1 MKRVKRA
8 GLFVICTMLFLSM
21 VHVYAASEGT
31 EDKFKE
37 GIKIGG
43 QSVSG
48 MAYDEAFKIAK
59 AVAKKK
65 LSSNVELKVGDRVFK
80 IPLKKLGYRWTND
93 TVVEEALGAGKKG
106 NIIKRYKDDKDIKNN
121 GKPYN
126 VSISVEEDKLKKK
139 LRKQSD
145 DHNLKAKN
153 ASLKLTDDGFEIIP
167 EQNGVE
173 VDYEKTA
180 KTVLNYVSKKWDGKS
195 DFSVDAT
202 VQTSTPQYTTK
213 DCEKVSATPMGSF
226 STMFS
231 VGEAYTERNLN
242 IKNGVEKIDGT
253 ILYPGEEYS
262 CNEHLTPWTKENGWH
277 PAGTYS
283 DGEVV
288 DSLGGGICQVSSTL
302 YNALLNA
309 EVTVTERYSHSMAVS
324 YVDLAAD
331 AALAGDYKDLKF
343 KNDSDAP
350 IYIQGI
356 YVEGQL
362 TFRVY
367 GHDTRPD
374 SHSVKYVSVT
384 KKTIP
389 IKDSVVEDNSKP
401 EGYEEVEDNGHVG
414 YIAELYKVT
423 YENGKEVSRDLLHT
437 STYRMAPRKIIKGTG
452 KDEEETEEE
461 TKEEATKK
469 QEPVTEAEP
478 ETEKPTEPPTTAK
491 EKKSKKNQTDEE

>member
-8 GLFVICTMLFLSM
+8 GLFVICAVLFLSM
-21 VHVYAASEGT
+21 VHVYAASKKT
-31 EDKFKE
+31 EDKFKD

-43 QSVSG
+43 ENVSG
-48 MAYDEAFKIAK
+48 MTYDEAFKIAK
-59 AVAKKK
+59 KVAKKK
-65 LSSNVELKVGDRVFK
+65 LNSNLKLKVGDQTFE
-80 IPLKKLGYRWTND
+80 IPLKKLGYKWTND

-121 GKPYN
+121 GKPYK
-126 VSISVEEDKLKKK
+126 VTVSVEKDKLKKK
-139 LRKQSD
+139 LEKQSD
-145 DHNLKAKN
+145 DHNMGAKN
-153 ASLKLTDDGFEIIP
+153 ASLKFNGDGFDIIP

-173 VDYEKTA
+173 VDYDKT
-180 KTVLNYVSKKWDGKS
+180 TNTIFDYVNKKWDGES

-202 VQTSTPQYTTK
+202 VQISKPQYTTK
-213 DCEKVSATPMGSF
+213 DCEKVSSTPMGSF
-226 STMFS
+226 STTFS
-231 VGEAYTERNLN
+231 VGSAYTERNLN

-262 CNEHLTPWTKENGWH
+262 CNEHLIPWTEENGWH

-283 DGEVV
+283 EGEVI

-309 EVTVTERYSHSMAVS
+309 EVTITERYSHSMAVS

-367 GHDTRPD
+367 GHDTRD
-374 SHSVKYVSVT
+374 ESHSVKYVSVT

-389 IKDSVVEDNSKP
+389 IKDEVVKDDSKP
-401 EGYEEVEDNGHVG
+401 KGYEEVDSNGHVG
-414 YIAELYKVT
+414 YVAELYKVT
-423 YENGKEVSRDLLHT
+423 YENGTEVSRDLLHT
-437 STYRMAPRKIIKGTG
+437 STYQMSPRKIIKGTG
-452 KDEEETEEE
+452 KDDEEE
-461 TKEEATKK
+461 TKEETTKK
-469 QEPVTEAEP
+469 QEEVTKEEQ
-478 ETEKPTEPPTTAK
+478 TEKQAEEPTTK
-491 EKKSKKNQTDEE
+491 NKKKKQTASE